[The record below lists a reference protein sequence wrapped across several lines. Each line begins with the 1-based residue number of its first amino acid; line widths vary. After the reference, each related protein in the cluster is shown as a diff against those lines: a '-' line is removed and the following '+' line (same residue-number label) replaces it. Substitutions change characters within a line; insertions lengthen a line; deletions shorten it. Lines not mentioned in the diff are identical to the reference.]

1 MMKNIY
7 KKILC
12 ILALGLVLTSCENYL
27 DDAPK
32 GSKIP
37 TTLADYEAFL
47 RDEYANQS
55 VNVAQALNLMN
66 DKFIDIATLA
76 ADRLTKANYMWDETT
91 DRIQLNQ
98 EDESTYYMQYKGIS
112 TFNLIIA
119 NALTTTEAT
128 EEQKRAVWAQAKI
141 LRAMSYYN
149 LVNFYADT
157 YLASTAGTKLSVPL
171 ITSADINAPSKQVT
185 IQELYDFILND
196 VKEALPY
203 LPKVSQ
209 TALHPNLGAGYA
221 FYSRVYLQMS
231 NYTEA
236 LKYADL
242 ALAENNKLYD
252 WNAYYIANKAV
263 IDIPNDY
270 TNTPSPMG
278 YNYVENYT
286 FRHGERTYLSTEYS
300 IPVERAQRFETGD
313 VRFRS
318 RWELRTVGAD
328 TYYRRT
334 LSGMFNYGGITTVEV
349 YLIKAECLAR
359 ANQISQALEVLN
371 TVRKTRIQ
379 PSSYQDIVTTDK
391 TTALNAI
398 FRTKNN
404 ELILTIIPFA
414 DARRLNAEGTYKV
427 SFSKVNAGTTYTLSS
442 TSHLW
447 TMPFPQGAT
456 RNPGNGTITQNVAK

>member
-1 MMKNIY
+1 MKNIY
-7 KKILC
+7 INILC
-12 ILALGLVLTSCENYL
+12 VLALGLVLASCSNYL

-37 TTLADYEAFL
+37 TTLADYEAFI
-47 RDEYANQS
+47 RDEYINQS
-55 VNVAQALNLMN
+55 VNIAQASTLIN

-76 ADRLTKANYMWDETT
+76 AQRLTKANYMWDESA

-98 EDESTYYMQYKGIS
+98 ADESMYYGQYAGIS

-128 EEQKRAVWAQAKI
+128 EDQKRIVWAEAKI

-157 YLASTAGTKLSVPL
+157 YVASTAGTKLSVPL

-221 FYSRVYLQMS
+221 FYSRVYLQMN

-252 WNAYYIANKAV
+252 WVAYYNANKAI
-263 IDIPNDY
+263 IDIPNSY
-270 TNTPSPMG
+270 TATPSPMG
-278 YNYVENYT
+278 YDYVENYT
-286 FRHGERTYLSTEYS
+286 YRHGERTYLSTEYS
-300 IPVERAQRFETGD
+300 IPVERAQRFEVGD
-313 VRFRS
+313 VRFKS
-318 RWELRTVGAD
+318 RWKLRTVGAD

-359 ANQISQALEVLN
+359 AGQISDALDVLN
-371 TVRKTRIQ
+371 KVRKTRIE
-379 PSSYQDIVTTDK
+379 PAAYQDIVTADK
-391 TTALNAI
+391 TVALNAI
-398 FRTKNN
+398 FKTKYN
-404 ELILTIIPFA
+404 ELILTLIPFA
-414 DARRLNAEGTYKV
+414 DARRLNAEGTYKL
-427 SFSKVNAGTTYTLSS
+427 SLSKTAGGVNYALATD
-442 TSHLW
+442 SHLW

-456 RNPGNGTITQNVAK
+456 KNPGNGTITQNVAK

>member
-1 MMKNIY
+1 MKNIY
-7 KKILC
+7 IKAFC
-12 ILALGLVLTSCENYL
+12 ILTLGLTFASCSNYL

-47 RDEYANQS
+47 RDEYSNQS
-55 VNVAQALNLMN
+55 VDIAQASTLIN

-76 ADRLTKANYMWDETT
+76 AERLTKANYMWDETA
-91 DRIQLNQ
+91 DRIDLKQS
-98 EDESTYYMQYKGIS
+98 DERMYYGQYQGIS
-112 TFNLIIA
+112 TFNLIIE

-128 EEQKRAVWAQAKI
+128 EDQKRIVWAEAKI

-157 YLASTAGTKLSVPL
+157 YDASTAKTKLSVPL
-171 ITSADINAPSKQVT
+171 ITSADVNAPSKQVT

-236 LKYADL
+236 LKYANL
-242 ALAENNKLYD
+242 ALTENNRLYD
-252 WNAYYIANKAV
+252 WNAYYTANKAI
-263 IDIPNDY
+263 IDVPNSY

-278 YNYVENYT
+278 FDYVENYT
-286 FRHGERTYLSTEYS
+286 FRHGERTYLSVEYS
-300 IPVERAQRFETGD
+300 LPVERAQRFEAGD
-313 VRFRS
+313 VRFKS
-318 RWELRTVGAD
+318 RWKIRTVGIE

-334 LSGMFNYGGITTVEV
+334 LSGMFNYGGITTVEI

-359 ANQISQALEVLN
+359 AGQISEALTALN
-371 TVRKTRIQ
+371 AVRKTRIQ

-391 TTALNAI
+391 TVALNAI
-398 FRTKNN
+398 FKTKNN
-404 ELILTIIPFA
+404 ELILTLIPFA
-414 DARRLNAEGTYKV
+414 DARRLNAEGVYKV
-427 SFSKVNAGTTYTLSS
+427 SFSKVDNGTTYNLSS

-447 TMPFPQGAT
+447 TMPFPQGAVK
-456 RNPGNGTITQNVAK
+456 NPGNGTITQNVAK

>member
-1 MMKNIY
+1 MKNIY
-7 KKILC
+7 KNILC
-12 ILALGLVLTSCENYL
+12 ILALGLVLASCSNYL

-37 TTLADYEAFL
+37 TTLADYEAFI
-47 RDEYANQS
+47 RDEYTNQS
-55 VNVAQALNLMN
+55 VDIAQASTLLN

-76 ADRLTKANYMWDETT
+76 AQRLTKANYMWDETA

-98 EDESTYYMQYKGIS
+98 ADERQYYGQYAGIS

-128 EEQKRAVWAQAKI
+128 EDQKRVIWAEAKI

-157 YLASTAGTKLSVPL
+157 YVASTAKTKLSVPL

-185 IQELYDFILND
+185 IQELYDFILAD
-196 VKEALPY
+196 VKDALPY

-221 FYSRVYLQMS
+221 FYSRVYLQMN

-252 WNAYYIANKAV
+252 WVAYYNANKAI
-263 IDIPNDY
+263 IDIPNSY
-270 TNTPSPMG
+270 TATPSPMG
-278 YNYVENYT
+278 FDYVENYT

-300 IPVERAQRFETGD
+300 IPVERAQRFEAGD
-313 VRFRS
+313 VRFKS
-318 RWELRTVGAD
+318 RWKLRTVGAD

-359 ANQISQALEVLN
+359 AGQISDALDVLN
-371 TVRKTRIQ
+371 KVRKTRIE
-379 PSSYQDIVTTDK
+379 PAAYQDIVTADK
-391 TTALNAI
+391 TVALNAI
-398 FRTKNN
+398 FKTKYN

-414 DARRLNAEGTYKV
+414 DARRLNAEGTYKL
-427 SFSKVNAGTTYTLSS
+427 SLSKTSGGVNYTLAPD
-442 TSHLW
+442 SHLW
-447 TMPFPQGAT
+447 TMPFPQGAVK
-456 RNPGNGTITQNVAK
+456 NPGNGTITQNVAK

>member
-1 MMKNIY
+1 MKNIY
-7 KKILC
+7 IKILC
-12 ILALGLVLTSCENYL
+12 VLTLGLTFASCNDYL

-37 TTLADYEAFL
+37 TTLADYEAFI
-47 RDEYANQS
+47 RDEYTNQS
-55 VNVAQALNLMN
+55 VNVDQALNLMN

-76 ADRLTKANYMWDETT
+76 AQRLTKANYMWDETA

-98 EDESTYYMQYKGIS
+98 ADESTYYRSYMGIA
-112 TFNLIIA
+112 TFNLIIS
-119 NALTTTEAT
+119 NALNTTEAT
-128 EEQKRAVWAQAKI
+128 EDQKRILWAQAKI

-149 LVNFYADT
+149 LANFYAET
-157 YLASTAGTKLSVPL
+157 YVASTATTKLSVPL
-171 ITSADINAPSKQVT
+171 ITSADINAPSKQVS
-185 IQELYDFILND
+185 IQEMYDFILAD
-196 VKEALPY
+196 VKDALPY

-221 FYSRVYLQMS
+221 FYARVYLQMN

-242 ALAENNKLYD
+242 ALVENNKLYD

-263 IDIPNDY
+263 IDVANSY

-278 YNYVENYT
+278 YTYVENYT
-286 FRHGERTYLSTEYS
+286 FRHGATTYLSTEYS
-300 IPVERAQRFETGD
+300 IPVERAQSFEVGD
-313 VRFRS
+313 VRFKS
-318 RWELRTVGAD
+318 RWKLRTVGAD

-359 ANQISQALEVLN
+359 AGQISQALTVLN

-379 PSSYQDIVTTDK
+379 PASYQDIATTDK

-404 ELILTIIPFA
+404 ELILTLIPFA
-414 DARRLNAEGTYKV
+414 DARRLNAEGIYKV
-427 SFSKVNAGTTYTLSS
+427 SFTKTANGTTYTLKSD
-442 TSHLW
+442 SHLW

-456 RNPGNGTITQNVAK
+456 QNPGNGTITQNVSK

>member
-1 MMKNIY
+1 MKNTYI
-7 KKILC
+7 KILC
-12 ILALGLVLTSCENYL
+12 VLTLGLTFASCNDYL

-37 TTLADYEAFL
+37 TTLADFEAFI
-47 RDEYANQS
+47 RDEYTNQS
-55 VNVAQALNLMN
+55 IDVSQALNLMN

-76 ADRLTKANYMWDETT
+76 AQRLTKANYLWDETAN
-91 DRIQLNQ
+91 RIQLNQ
-98 EDESTYYMQYKGIS
+98 ADERTYYGSYAGIA
-112 TFNLIIA
+112 TFNLIIS

-128 EEQKRAVWAQAKI
+128 EDQKRVVWAEAKV

-157 YLASTAGTKLSVPL
+157 YVASTAATKLSVPL

-185 IQELYDFILND
+185 IQEMYDFILND

-221 FYSRVYLQMS
+221 FYSRVYLQMN

-252 WNAYYIANKAV
+252 WVGYYNANKAI
-263 IDIPNDY
+263 IDVPNSY

-278 YNYVENYT
+278 YDYVENYT
-286 FRHGERTYLSTEYS
+286 YRHGATTYLNVEYS
-300 IPVERAQRFETGD
+300 IPVERAARFEAGD
-313 VRFRS
+313 ARFKS
-318 RWELRTVGAD
+318 RWKIRTVGAD

-359 ANQISQALEVLN
+359 AGQISDALTLLN
-371 TVRKTRIQ
+371 TVRKTRIL
-379 PSSYQDIVTTDK
+379 PASYQDIATADK

-398 FRTKNN
+398 FKTKYN
-404 ELILTIIPFA
+404 ELILTLIPFA
-414 DARRLNAEGTYKV
+414 DARRLNAEGVYKL
-427 SFSKVNAGTTYTLSS
+427 SLSKTVDGANLTLASD
-442 TSHLW
+442 SHLW

-456 RNPGNGTITQNVAK
+456 DNPGNGTITQNVAK